1 MLSRL
6 SCFGARS
13 GSDDGEPPGAD
24 WGRKEEKAAFT
35 ERCAAFGLP
44 HQAGVIKLQPIMS
57 RGVLLFWGACIVYGQ
72 TQRPPEELLKE
83 AIAFHQQGKFED
95 AIRDYDLFLDM
106 YPDNPGVRSNLGA
119 ALAAS
124 GKYARAIEEYKLALL
139 KTQDPQVRL
148 NLAIAYY
155 KSTDYRLA
163 GQELETVH
171 AADGANRQAT
181 MLLADCKLRTG
192 EYKAAIALLEPLHT
206 TQPQDVGI
214 DYILGT
220 ALVRDGQAEAAQR
233 VINPLLSG
241 PDSAEKRLLL
251 GTSKFAARDFAGAR
265 EDLRAAVE
273 MKPDLPDVNAYYGLV
288 LFSSGETEESRG
300 YFERELKQDPH
311 DFESN
316 LHLGM
321 LVRTVDQKYPEALE
335 YLNRALAARPGDL
348 AVRYQIALV
357 KMAQGRQESAR
368 TELEDIV
375 RLAPTFTEAHVSL
388 ATVYFRE
395 NRKEDGNR
403 ERAIVQK
410 LNNEQ
415 QARQPKPQTGQ

>member
-1 MLSRL
+1 MPR
-6 SCFGARS
+6 A
-13 GSDDGEPPGAD
+13 
-24 WGRKEEKAAFT
+24 
-35 ERCAAFGLP
+35 
-44 HQAGVIKLQPIMS
+44 
-57 RGVLLFWGACIVYGQ
+57 VLLFWVACLIHGQ
-72 TQRPPEELLKE
+72 VRQSPEQLLKE

-95 AIRDYDLFLDM
+95 AIRNYDLFLDM

-124 GKYARAIEEYKLALL
+124 GNYARAIEEYKLALL

-155 KSTDYRLA
+155 KSADFRHA
-163 GQELETVH
+163 AEELESVH

-181 MLLADCKLRTG
+181 MLLADCKLHTG
-192 EYKAAIALLEPLHT
+192 DYKASIALLDPLHIAD
-206 TQPQDVGI
+206 PDDAGV

-220 ALVRDGQAEAAQR
+220 ALVRDGQVEAAQR
-233 VINPLLSG
+233 VINPLLGG

-251 GTSKFAARDFAGAR
+251 GMTKFAARDYAGAR
-265 EDLRAAVE
+265 ADLRAAVE
-273 MKPDLPDVNAYYGLV
+273 MKPNLPEVNVSYAMA
-288 LFSSGETEESRG
+288 LFSSGETAESRQ
-300 YFERELKQDPH
+300 YFERELKQNPN

-321 LVRTVDQKYPEALE
+321 MLRVDNQKYADALQ
-335 YLNRALAARPGDL
+335 YLSRSLAARPGDL

-357 KMAQGRQESAR
+357 KMAQGKPEAARQ
-368 TELEDIV
+368 ELEDIV

-395 NRKEDGNR
+395 NRREEGNR

-410 LNNEQ
+410 LNEEQ
-415 QARQPKPQTGQ
+415 QARQGKPQAKQ